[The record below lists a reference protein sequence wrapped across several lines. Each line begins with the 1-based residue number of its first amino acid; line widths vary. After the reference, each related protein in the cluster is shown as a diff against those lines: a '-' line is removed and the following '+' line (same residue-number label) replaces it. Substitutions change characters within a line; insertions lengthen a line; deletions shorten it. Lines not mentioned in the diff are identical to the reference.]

1 MDEDEI
7 LIMFFF
13 LKRRKMKRAMKRKYW
28 VHPMLMKRIPLG
40 LCQSYIE
47 ELKSDDGKF
56 YEYLRM
62 TVTTFDS
69 LLVRLADNL
78 RRENTHFRNC
88 ISAEE
93 RLVITLR
100 YLASG
105 CSFKQLH
112 YNFRV
117 GMSTISKIIK
127 ETCSVIWSVLSA
139 EYLKLPNTEEEWRAI
154 AEAFKTK
161 ANFPHC
167 LGALDGKHI
176 RITKPINSGSM
187 FFNYKDYF
195 SFILFAIVDSEYR
208 FIYVSIGS
216 YGKECDSSILKQSN
230 FWKKL
235 NDGTLNIPR
244 PTPLHENMQEEIP
257 YVFVGDEAFTLSQ
270 NLLRPYGGTHL
281 DNKKKIFNYRLSRAR
296 RYVECTFGIL
306 SNKWRILH
314 RPLDVCA
321 ETAIEVVK
329 ACTVLH
335 NFLIKKDAIY
345 LENTPTV
352 MPLVNMPATQL
363 RPNEGGGNAVRLQF
377 SDYFVSEIGSVP
389 WQNITAHVS

>member
-1 MDEDEI
+1 MADKKIKLNITQMIQNSTKMSSTDKRTRGFLDSRMEILQDYWSSYSKSFETLSVSIDAETLQTDYNLVLEENFERTEEYYLELMTWLKDKLYELKEEKYEEASVLFNVRRNNPHNVFFCRHVGKHDQYIFLRRLSYLAVPIGSLRSLASSASYKSSRLCVRLVITSAFTLLSSMDEDEI
-7 LIMFFF
+7 LIMYFF
-13 LKRRKMKRAMKRKYW
+13 LKRRKMKQAMKRKYW

-139 EYLKLPNTEEEWRAI
+139 EYLKLPNTEEEWKAI

-176 RITKPINSGSM
+176 RITK
-187 FFNYKDYF
+187 
-195 SFILFAIVDSEYR
+195 
-208 FIYVSIGS
+208 
-216 YGKECDSSILKQSN
+216 
-230 FWKKL
+230 
-235 NDGTLNIPR
+235 
-244 PTPLHENMQEEIP
+244 
-257 YVFVGDEAFTLSQ
+257 
-270 NLLRPYGGTHL
+270 
-281 DNKKKIFNYRLSRAR
+281 
-296 RYVECTFGIL
+296 
-306 SNKWRILH
+306 
-314 RPLDVCA
+314 
-321 ETAIEVVK
+321 
-329 ACTVLH
+329 
-335 NFLIKKDAIY
+335 
-345 LENTPTV
+345 
-352 MPLVNMPATQL
+352 
-363 RPNEGGGNAVRLQF
+363 
-377 SDYFVSEIGSVP
+377 
-389 WQNITAHVS
+389 